1 MMPNARTLLIELT
14 VIVGIGLMLALLG
27 PFGSFASPL
36 ADRLVYWLGLG
47 VGGYLIFRPVMT
59 TAAAVADRLDLPEPG
74 AWVAGLLLA
83 AMPMSLL
90 VWAVA
95 PGRPPGPPGLSALL
109 SVYANVLV
117 VGTVVTLVYWFVSR
131 GQRTDVR
138 AAPAGRA
145 PAPVMDAD
153 PTPAFLGRLPPHLGC
168 ELLALEMEDH
178 YVRAH
183 TTRGSTLILLRMRDA
198 VAELAGLDGQQV
210 HRSWWVAR
218 AAVERPVTNGR
229 NVRLKLKGG
238 IEAPVAR
245 NNVGALRAAGWLD

>member
-1 MMPNARTLLIELT
+1 MPNARTLLIELT
-14 VIVGIGLMLALLG
+14 VIVAIGVLLALLG
-27 PFGSFASPL
+27 PFGSFESPL

-47 VGGYLIFRPVMT
+47 VGGYLIFRPIM
-59 TAAAVADRLDLPEPG
+59 TAAATIADRLDLPEAG
-74 AWVAGLLLA
+74 AWIAGLLLA

-95 PGRPPGPPGLSALL
+95 PVRPAGPPTLGALL
-109 SVYANVLV
+109 AVYTNVLI
-117 VGTVVTLVYWFVSR
+117 VGAVVTLVYWFVSR
-131 GQRTDVR
+131 GERKGTR
-138 AAPAGRA
+138 SAPAQLPLPLAG
-145 PAPVMDAD
+145 DAG
-153 PTPAFLGRLPPHLGC
+153 PTPAFLGRLPPHLGR

-183 TTRGSTLILLRMRDA
+183 TAAGSTLILLRLRDA
-198 VAELAGLDGQQV
+198 VTELAGVDGMQV

-218 AAVERPVTNGR
+218 GAVERPVIDGR

-245 NNVGALRAAGWLD
+245 NSVEALRAAGWLD

>member
-1 MMPNARTLLIELT
+1 MPNARTLLIELT
-14 VIVGIGLMLALLG
+14 VIVGIGVLLALLG
-27 PFGSFASPL
+27 PFGSFESPL

-59 TAAAVADRLDLPEPG
+59 AAAAIADRLDLPEAG

-95 PGRPPGPPGLSALL
+95 PVRPAGPPTLGALL
-109 SVYANVLV
+109 EVYGNVLI
-117 VGTVVTLVYWFVSR
+117 VGAVVTLVYWFVSR
-131 GQRTDVR
+131 GERKGAR
-138 AAPAGRA
+138 AAPPELALPLAG
-145 PAPVMDAD
+145 DAGS
-153 PTPAFLGRLPPHLGC
+153 TPAFLGRLPPHLGR

-183 TTRGSTLILLRMRDA
+183 TIRGSALILLRMRDA
-198 VAELAGLDGQQV
+198 VAELAGVDGMQV

-218 AAVERPVTNGR
+218 AAVEKPVVEGR
-229 NVRLKLKGG
+229 NVRLRLKSGL
-238 IEAPVAR
+238 EAPVAR
-245 NNVGALRAAGWLD
+245 NSVPALRSAGWLG

>member
-1 MMPNARTLLIELT
+1 MPSARTLLIELT
-14 VIVGIGLMLALLG
+14 IIVGIGVLLALLG
-27 PFGSFASPL
+27 PFGSFASPF

-47 VGGYLIFRPVMT
+47 VGGYAIFRPVMT
-59 TAAAVADRLDLPEPG
+59 AAAAVAHRLDLPEPG

-95 PGRPPGPPGLSALL
+95 PGRPPAPPDLAALL
-109 SVYANVLV
+109 AVYANVLV

-131 GQRTDVR
+131 GQRKGSRT
-138 AAPAGRA
+138 APAQMA
-145 PAPVMDAD
+145 PPPAGDGERE
-153 PTPAFLGRLPPHLGC
+153 PAFLGRLPPHLGR

-218 AAVERPVTNGR
+218 NAVERPVTDGR
-229 NVRLKLKGG
+229 NLRLRLKGG

-245 NNVGALRAAGWLD
+245 NSIGTLRAAGWLD